1 MGCSPW
7 DHNESVTNYETNG
20 NQPYTSINREM
31 DKDVGQKNGVDL
43 TMKDPEP
50 QGATRE
56 VDFLSQFMKK
66 C

>member
-1 MGCSPW
+1 M
-7 DHNESVTNYETNG
+7 
-20 NQPYTSINREM
+20 SINREM

-50 QGATRE
+50 QGAMRE
-56 VDFLSQFMKK
+56 VLFLSQFMKK

>member
-1 MGCSPW
+1 
-7 DHNESVTNYETNG
+7 
-20 NQPYTSINREM
+20 M